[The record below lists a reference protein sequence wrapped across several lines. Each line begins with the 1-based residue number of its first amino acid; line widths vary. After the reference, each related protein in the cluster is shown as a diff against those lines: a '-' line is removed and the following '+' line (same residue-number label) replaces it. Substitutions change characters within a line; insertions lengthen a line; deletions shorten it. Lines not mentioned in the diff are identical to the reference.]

1 MPVSTKVSQKL
12 GLTGFSTYGAD
23 PGWASSPYFYEERS
37 RSWVNGTYRTKVQR
51 AKRLLERGFLPT
63 QAYTDNLQ
71 QVVNSKVVDIVGRLT
86 SANNAVYQWRF
97 IPNPNRPST
106 SLTDPRIVA
115 LRTRALEKL
124 QSKISGEGANVPVT
138 ILEAGKT
145 ADMIGTRAKQLA
157 QAARLVRK
165 GQFGRAASVLKIS
178 TPKNVRRPRRGESAR
193 DLFASNWMEYRYGWR
208 LVLVDIVTYM
218 KTIHKLLSTKPIV
231 LRVKTSQADTG
242 YHWWN
247 WLGQV
252 AGTASYPFIFL
263 YDRYRRDDLIYQVTA
278 GYVYQL
284 ESVALSTGQE
294 LGLLNLPLV
303 GWEMIP
309 ASFVVDWALNV
320 GSVLEGLTAFQGKQF
335 LDGYVTMAVE
345 GSRFEQWT
353 NLRKGTSVFSFS
365 NPGSVSLGPVIERR
379 FERQVLTGFVPSSLR
394 LEYGLTFQRGIDG
407 LSLIHQ
413 VFLSAAPSRKY

>member
-1 MPVSTKVSQKL
+1 MPVSTKTSQKL

-23 PGWASSPYFYEERS
+23 PGWAASPYFLEERS
-37 RSWVNGTYRTKVQR
+37 RNWVNGTYRTKTQR
-51 AKRLLERGFLPT
+51 ARRLLTDGYLPT
-63 QAYTDNLQ
+63 QPYTDNLQ
-71 QVVNSKVVDIVGRLT
+71 QIVNSKVVDIVGQLT
-86 SANNAVYQWRF
+86 SAPSAVYQWRF
-97 IPNPNRPST
+97 IPNPNRPSV
-106 SLTDPRIVA
+106 SLNDSKILA
-115 LRTRALEKL
+115 LRTKALEKL

-145 ADMIGTRAKQLA
+145 ADMIMTRAKQLA

-165 GQFGRAASVLKIS
+165 GQFGRAATVLKIS
-178 TPKNVRRPRRGESAR
+178 TPKNVQRARRGESAR

-218 KTIHKLLSTKPIV
+218 KTIHKLLSTRPIV
-231 LRVKTSQADTG
+231 LRVKTFQADTG
-242 YHWWN
+242 LYQWN

-252 AGTASYPFIFL
+252 AGTTSYPSIFL
-263 YDRYRRDDLIYQVTA
+263 YDRYRRDDLTYVVTA

-284 ESVALSTGQE
+284 ESVALSNGQE

-335 LDGYVTMAVE
+335 LDGYVTMAIE
-345 GSRFEQWT
+345 GSRYEQWT

-365 NPGSVSLGPVIERR
+365 NPGSVSLGPVKERR

-394 LEYGLTFQRGIDG
+394 LEYDLTFKRGLDG
-407 LSLIHQ
+407 LALIHQ
-413 VFLSAAPSRKY
+413 VFLSASHSRKY